1 MAIAFSDLLTGNV
14 ATASAGLAGGPNLNR
29 SAKDGASA
37 GVHIADFTVPASGP
51 GSANGD
57 VIYLCQLNVMSRI
70 SRIVLIFS
78 AWGTSVTL
86 SIGKVDPNNAANTDA
101 VHYLAATSVAAA
113 GNNTPLGANLGEQV
127 GADPSGA
134 VTDTGNAV
142 PGFGELPIIITATI
156 GGAAPTAA
164 ATLRAIIEES
174 PGGR

>member
-29 SAKDGASA
+29 SAKDGGAPHI
-37 GVHIADFTVPASGP
+37 HIADFTVPASGP

-57 VIYLCQLNVMSRI
+57 VIFLTAINVMSRFVRAQFI
-70 SRIVLIFS
+70 NSV
-78 AWGTSVTL
+78 WGAGVTL

-101 VHYLAATSVAAA
+101 VHYAPATAVATAGSFLATV
-113 GNNTPLGANLGEQV
+113 NLGEQV

-134 VTDTGNAV
+134 VTDTGNTV
-142 PGFGELPIIITATI
+142 PAFGEAAIIITATI
-156 GGAAPTAA
+156 GGGTPTAA

-174 PGGR
+174 GGAA